1 MLSPARLTQLLVE
14 FIFVLLGALVVF
26 LGLTGRIFFDRR
38 STSWL
43 GVSLALIVWGILAM
57 VRSGDWRTRWEK
69 WNRGASL
76 ALLGV
81 IMLVT
86 SRVPFL
92 WVAYLLSAAGFV
104 LIVRGLISVFLILRQ
119 SSTYT
124 SRT

>member
-14 FIFVLLGALVVF
+14 LIFVLLGALVVF

-43 GVSLALIVWGILAM
+43 GVSLALVVWGILAIA
-57 VRSGDWRTRWEK
+57 RSGDWRTRWEK

-81 IMLVT
+81 IMLVIT
-86 SRVPFL
+86 RARFQSV
-92 WVAYLLSAAGFV
+92 VYLLAAAGFV
-104 LIVRGLISVFLILRQ
+104 LIARGLVSIFLILRQ
-119 SSTYT
+119 GTTYT
-124 SRT
+124 TRT